1 MFFID
6 QPYISSFFK
15 ETVAKNGIP
24 IVKTDVAVNFKLPNG
39 VKTIS
44 ERDAIQ
50 MAKNAPDLR
59 IYTTSEN
66 TIGWISQHLSFT
78 GLPEKID
85 LFKNKFKF
93 RKMLAPLFPDFYFK
107 SVPADA
113 LQSLKTDDIP
123 LPVIIKPAVGF
134 FSLGVHKVTHA
145 SQWPAVM
152 DTISSELNDIRR
164 QYPKEVLDT
173 DAFIIEQCIHG
184 DEFAVDAYFDAQGEP
199 VVVGILKHT
208 FSSESDVSDRVY
220 TTSREIIENNLDEFS
235 AFLQQIGQRS
245 RVKNFPVHVELRRNA
260 EGGLLPIEVNPMRF
274 GGWCTTAD
282 MTYAAYGF
290 NPYEAYY
297 HERKPDWKTL
307 LRDKAGQLF
316 SIIVLDNSTG
326 FSEKAIT
333 EFNYDKLLACFEKP
347 IELRKI
353 DYRQHP
359 VFGFLFTETSP
370 DHLNELDYILNS
382 DLREFVTVA

>member
-208 FSSESDVSDRVY
+208 ISSESDVSDRVY

>member
-1 MFFID
+1 
-6 QPYISSFFK
+6 
-15 ETVAKNGIP
+15 
-24 IVKTDVAVNFKLPNG
+24 
-39 VKTIS
+39 
-44 ERDAIQ
+44 
-50 MAKNAPDLR
+50 
-59 IYTTSEN
+59 
-66 TIGWISQHLSFT
+66 
-78 GLPEKID
+78 
-85 LFKNKFKF
+85 
-93 RKMLAPLFPDFYFK
+93 
-107 SVPADA
+107 
-113 LQSLKTDDIP
+113 LKTDNIP

-152 DTISSELNDIRR
+152 EAIFLELNEIHR

-173 DAFIIEQCIHG
+173 DVFIIEQCIHG
-184 DEFAVDAYFDAQGEP
+184 EEFAVDAYFDAQGEP

-245 RVKNFPVHVELRRNA
+245 QVKNFPVHVELRRDTD
-260 EGGLLPIEVNPMRF
+260 GVLLPIEVNPMRF

-282 MTYAAYGF
+282 ITYSAYGF

-297 HERKPDWKTL
+297 YERKPDWKTL
-307 LRDKAGQLF
+307 LRDKEAKLF

-347 IELRKI
+347 LELRKI